1 MNAEHAGFLEL
12 LAPASPDAGVGHFGL
27 AERVD
32 MRENARRGVLEGSG
46 SRG

>member
-32 MRENARRGVLEGSG
+32 IRETRGGAFSNVVG